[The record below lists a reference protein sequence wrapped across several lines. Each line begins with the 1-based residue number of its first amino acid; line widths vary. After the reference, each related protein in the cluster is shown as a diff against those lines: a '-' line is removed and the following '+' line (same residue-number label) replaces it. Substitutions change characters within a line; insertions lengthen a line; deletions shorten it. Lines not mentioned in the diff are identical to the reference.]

1 MKSTDNILYKAL
13 WHTYFDHA
21 SDGVLVLSE
30 QLQFLDLNQR
40 LLGWMGLDAT
50 PKNLTADRLQFTDL
64 VGGGRNLRVFREHLA
79 LAQAGQPV
87 RFECHIQ
94 PRRGTARWVEVS
106 LSHAAIDSETVIICM
121 VRDATERRQLIAAL
135 EQQSNYDDLTGLC
148 NRRNFTRHLERL
160 LYSARN
166 GEHTHALIYL
176 DLDHFKII
184 NDTCG
189 HSAGDQLLTQL
200 AITLQNKVR
209 RSDVLA
215 RIGGDEFG
223 ILLEDCALERAML
236 LAETLR
242 STVMETPFS
251 CDSKIFHTTASIGIT
266 EITSQANAALIL
278 SYADAACYVAKDN
291 GRNNVQLYFGSEKCL
306 RKRAEMDWVSRI
318 NEAFEQDRFRLFFQ
332 RIVPVLPCDVRHDH
346 REVLLRMLDAQ
357 GNLIPPME
365 FIPAA
370 ERYDM
375 MQLIDRWV
383 IRSLFAAKSDEWHRI
398 HTDCAQH
405 QARCSLQYSVNI
417 SGASI
422 CDTQFLDFLL
432 AELADHAIPPD
443 LICLEITETMAISN
457 MDKARQFIKR
467 VRNAGCRIALDDF
480 GSGMSSFS
488 YLKNLPVNYLKIDG
502 SLIRNIAE
510 DPSDLGIVDA
520 VNRIG
525 HLLGFKT
532 VAEFVENDAIMA
544 KLRLIGIDY
553 AQGYV
558 IHKPEALYNSD
569 IPASLLAG
577 TS

>member
-1 MKSTDNILYKAL
+1 MDNSDSTLHKAL
-13 WHTYFDHA
+13 WHAYFDHA
-21 SDGVLVLSE
+21 NDGVFVLSE
-30 QLQFLDLNQR
+30 QLDFLDINRR
-40 LLGWMGLDAT
+40 LLTWMGLGTGPEDSEASS
-50 PKNLTADRLQFTDL
+50 LQLSDL
-64 VGGGRNLRVFREHLA
+64 VGSGRNLRVFREHLA

-87 RFECHIQ
+87 RFECHLQ

-106 LSHAAIDSETVIICM
+106 LSPAAFGKQTVIIGTA
-121 VRDATERRQLIAAL
+121 RDATERRQLIAAL

-160 LYSARN
+160 LHSARS
-166 GEHTHALIYL
+166 GEHTHALVYI

-189 HSAGDQLLTQL
+189 HSAGDQFLSQL
-200 AITLQNKVR
+200 AGALQNKVR
-209 RSDVLA
+209 RSDVIA

-223 ILLEDCALERAML
+223 VLLEDCALERAML
-236 LAETLR
+236 VAEALR
-242 STVMETPFS
+242 SAVTELPFTY
-251 CDSKIFHTTASIGIT
+251 DSKIFHTTASIGIT

-291 GRNNVQLYFGSEKCL
+291 GRNKVQLFFGGEKCT
-306 RKRAEMDWVSRI
+306 RKRTEMDWVARI
-318 NEAFEQDRFRLFFQ
+318 NEAFEQERFRLFYQ
-332 RIVPVLPCDVRHDH
+332 KIVPVVPSDVRHEH
-346 REVLLRMLDAQ
+346 CEVLLRMMDAQ

-370 ERYDM
+370 EKYDM

-383 IRSLFAAKSDEWHRI
+383 ISTLFAAKSSEWQRFRN
-398 HTDCAQH
+398 DCAHRQDK
-405 QARCSLQYSVNI
+405 CSLQYSVNV

-432 AELADHAIPPD
+432 DEIASHAIPPD
-443 LICLEITETMAISN
+443 VVCLEITETMAITN

-467 VRNAGCRIALDDF
+467 VRSAGCRIALDDF
-480 GSGMSSFS
+480 GSGMSSFA
-488 YLKNLPVNYLKIDG
+488 YLKNLPIDYLKIDG

-510 DPSDLGIVDA
+510 DPADLGIVDA

-544 KLRLIGIDY
+544 KLRQVGIDY
-553 AQGYV
+553 AQGYG
-558 IHKPEALYNSD
+558 IHKPEALHND
-569 IPASLLAG
+569 IPARLLAG

>member
-1 MKSTDNILYKAL
+1 MANTDITLYKAL
-13 WHTYFDHA
+13 WHAYFDHA
-21 SDGVLVLSE
+21 NDGVFVLSE
-30 QLQFLDLNQR
+30 QLQFLDLNHR
-40 LLGWMGLDAT
+40 LLSWMGLGTAPENGT
-50 PKNLTADRLQFTDL
+50 ASNLQLTDL
-64 VGGGRNLRVFREHLA
+64 VGSGRNLRVFREHLA
-79 LAQAGQPV
+79 QVQSGQPA
-87 RFECHIQ
+87 RFECHIH

-106 LSHAAIDSETVIICM
+106 LSPATAGTETVIIGM
-121 VRDATERRQLIAAL
+121 ARDATERRQLIAAL
-135 EQQSNYDDLTGLC
+135 EQQSNFDDLTGLC

-160 LYSARN
+160 LHSARS
-166 GEHTHALIYL
+166 GGHTHALVYI

-189 HSAGDQLLTQL
+189 HSTGDQFLSQL
-200 AITLQNKVR
+200 AGALQNKVR
-209 RSDVLA
+209 RSDVIA

-223 ILLEDCALERAML
+223 VLLEDCALERAML
-236 LAETLR
+236 VAEALR
-242 STVMETPFS
+242 SAVAELPFT

-291 GRNNVQLYFGSEKCL
+291 GRNNVQPFFGGEKCT
-306 RKRAEMDWVSRI
+306 RMRTEMDWVTRI
-318 NEAFEQDRFRLFFQ
+318 NEAFEHERFRLFYQ
-332 RIVPVLPCDVRHDH
+332 KIVPVVPSDVRHEH
-346 REVLLRMLDAQ
+346 CEVLLRMVDAQ

-370 ERYDM
+370 EKYDM

-383 IRSLFAAKSDEWHRI
+383 ISTLFAAKSSEWQRFHKE
-398 HTDCAQH
+398 CAQ
-405 QARCSLQYSVNI
+405 RPGMCSLQYSVNI

-432 AELADHAIPPD
+432 AEIANHAIPPN
-443 LICLEITETMAISN
+443 LLCLEITETMAISN
-457 MDKARQFIKR
+457 MDKARQFISR

-480 GSGMSSFS
+480 GSGMSSFA
-488 YLKNLPVNYLKIDG
+488 YLKNLPIDYLKIDG

-510 DPSDLGIVDA
+510 DPADLGIVDA

-544 KLRLIGIDY
+544 KLRQIGVDY
-553 AQGYV
+553 AQGYG
-558 IHKPEALYNSD
+558 IHKPEALHND
-569 IPASLLAG
+569 IPARLLTG

>member
-1 MKSTDNILYKAL
+1 MKSTDNILYKSL
-13 WHTYFDHA
+13 WHAYFDHA
-21 SDGVLVLSE
+21 NDGVLVLSE
-30 QLQFLDLNQR
+30 QMQFLDLNQR
-40 LLGWMGLDAT
+40 LLSWMGLDTGPDNNPIAS
-50 PKNLTADRLQFTDL
+50 LQLTDL
-64 VGGGRNLRVFREHLA
+64 VGGGRNWRVFREHLA

-106 LSHAAIDSETVIICM
+106 LSHAAVDTETVIICM
-121 VRDATERRQLIAAL
+121 LRDATERRQLIAAL
-135 EQQSNYDDLTGLC
+135 DQQSNFDDLTGLC

-160 LYSARN
+160 LHSARN
-166 GEHTHALIYL
+166 GGNAHALVYI

-189 HSAGDQLLTQL
+189 HGAGDLLLTQL
-200 AITLQNKVR
+200 ATALQNKVR
-209 RSDVLA
+209 RSDVIA

-223 ILLEDCALERAML
+223 VLLEDCALERAML
-236 LAETLR
+236 VAEALR
-242 STVMETPFS
+242 KTVMELPFS
-251 CDSKIFHTTASIGIT
+251 CDSKVFHTTASIGIT

-291 GRNNVQLYFGSEKCL
+291 GRNNVQLYFGGEKCS
-306 RKRAEMDWVSRI
+306 RKRAEMDWVARI
-318 NEAFEQDRFRLFFQ
+318 NEAFEQDRFRLFYQ
-332 RIVPVLPCDVRHDH
+332 KIVPVLPSEVRHDH
-346 REVLLRMLDAQ
+346 CEVLLRMLDAQ

-383 IRSLFAAKSDEWHRI
+383 ISTLFAAKSGEWKRFRN
-398 HTDCAQH
+398 DCVQRADK
-405 QARCSLQYSVNI
+405 CSLQYSVNI

-432 AELADHAIPPD
+432 AEIADHAIPPN
-443 LICLEITETMAISN
+443 LVCLEITETMAISN
-457 MDKARQFIKR
+457 MDKARQFIRR
-467 VRNAGCRIALDDF
+467 VRHAGCRIALDDF

-488 YLKNLPVNYLKIDG
+488 YLKNLPIDYLKIDG

-510 DPSDLGIVDA
+510 DPSDFGIVDA

-544 KLRLIGIDY
+544 KLRQVGIDY
-553 AQGYV
+553 AQGYG
-558 IHKPEALYNSD
+558 IHKPEALLSD
-569 IPASLLAG
+569 IPARLLAS